1 VTDYT
6 PELLG
11 LVALLVGAVIYL
23 AKRREVAPVRTVAPV
38 APVLPLA
45 PVHDWSDEIERIDAE
60 IVKLREWRHDV
71 SSQVG
76 AVAMLPTLMRSLQSL
91 RERVARLEARL
102 AIHHNEGEPDA

>member
-1 VTDYT
+1 MIDYT
-6 PELLG
+6 AQLFG

-23 AKRREVAPVRTVAPV
+23 AKRPVKPVAPVAPV

-60 IVKLREWRHDV
+60 IAKLREWRHEV

-76 AVAMLPTLMRSLQSL
+76 AVAMLPTLMRSLQHL
-91 RERVARLEARL
+91 RERVTRLEARL
-102 AIHHNEGEPDA
+102 RIQHGEGESDA